1 MMTKP
6 AWMHGLTPEQ
16 IDFYLSLEPEQAACR
31 GRRRHDF
38 RLADLLPGRDLPRT
52 VDLDRVGGVYEL
64 TDHCA
69 RKCGRFIRVLT
80 NRAGMID
87 WSTARYGGGGP
98 NYLATGLGL
107 TAGNDRLFFDH
118 MQASLIVEAYK
129 RRAAQAQRAAAQQ
142 AAQEGAAVAD
152 PPAARFRPAGAAEKV
167 TA

>member
-1 MMTKP
+1 MTKKP

-16 IDFYLSLEPEQAACR
+16 IEFYLRLEPSQAACR

-38 RLADLLPGRDLPRT
+38 RLADLLPGKDLPKT
-52 VDLDRVGGVYEL
+52 VELDRVGGVYEL

-80 NRAGMID
+80 DRRGMLD

-107 TAGNDRLFFDH
+107 TAGNDRLFFDD
-118 MQASLIVEAYK
+118 MQSSLIVEAWK
-129 RRAAQAQRAAAQQ
+129 RRQAQAQRRAAAQ
-142 AAQEGAAVAD
+142 AAEEGARVAN
-152 PPAARFRPAGAAEKV
+152 PPAARFQAAGKGERV